1 MAHVVKVIVP
11 FYTTK
16 LRGWEREALAQTM
29 RMFSPAYPVIFLKSE
44 GLSIDAYTTLYP
56 QAEVIEV
63 STDWLGTR
71 RGIAGY
77 NEMMM
82 SERFYAL
89 FYDAEYILICHLDA
103 WIFRDELKEWCAKGY
118 DLVAAPWPTR
128 PRYNRFPLKQL
139 LRWKFRLFPSKRII
153 RSQMFGRI
161 GNGGLCLRRVS
172 AFREACIL
180 YRLEIERFNRQV
192 DPLYNEDIFW
202 ALVPE
207 HFRYPS
213 VETALQFAYDLKPEV
228 CYKLNHRQLPMG
240 CHGFMHKRRI
250 RFWKQFIPCAET
262 CLG

>member
-82 SERFYAL
+82 SERF
-89 FYDAEYILICHLDA
+89 
-103 WIFRDELKEWCAKGY
+103 
-118 DLVAAPWPTR
+118 V
-128 PRYNRFPLKQL
+128 
-139 LRWKFRLFPSKRII
+139 
-153 RSQMFGRI
+153 
-161 GNGGLCLRRVS
+161 
-172 AFREACIL
+172 
-180 YRLEIERFNRQV
+180 
-192 DPLYNEDIFW
+192 
-202 ALVPE
+202 
-207 HFRYPS
+207 
-213 VETALQFAYDLKPEV
+213 
-228 CYKLNHRQLPMG
+228 
-240 CHGFMHKRRI
+240 HK
-250 RFWKQFIPCAET
+250 CSD
-262 CLG
+262 G